1 MSKKRMDL
9 LRKFIEDEG
18 LTFDCFVDKHDS
30 RINARAIGHD
40 GSTRLFSLSAGQGD
54 HRGDQNE
61 HSRIRRYA
69 REIGQPPLLAMK
81 LKPVVEEFKKVA
93 ALQPKTIEQARI
105 MDAMDKLPR
114 GGMSDEQTPVTDE
127 DPWLKAI
134 TTRVEQA
141 KQLKAPTSPT
151 AGLFGSRWLEGTGIK
166 LDPGP
171 ARKPSN
177 TLSKRIITMA
187 DTKPTD
193 TRKLA
198 RKLTMAE
205 SHKLFE
211 WLRTIDTT
219 TFTLTSQVA
228 SEANAKA
235 GLGVLVSDTTVNE
248 AMKVLGL
255 KMKDRRSE
263 AKRGYT
269 QAAPIIARALV
280 QLMDKMGEPVPDE
293 LREISKRSTS

>member
-9 LRKFIEDEG
+9 MRKFIEDEG

-69 REIGQPPLLAMK
+69 REIGQPPLLAVK

-93 ALQPKTIEQARI
+93 ALQPKTVEQARI

-114 GGMSDEQTPVTDE
+114 EPLPVPGNEAPARYITQPMSPQETVDSVHKHSVTV
-127 DPWLKAI
+127 L
-134 TTRVEQA
+134 T
-141 KQLKAPTSPT
+141 
-151 AGLFGSRWLEGTGIK
+151 
-166 LDPGP
+166 
-171 ARKPSN
+171 RKPSN
-177 TLSKRIITMA
+177 TLSRKIAAMA
-187 DTKPTD
+187 DIKPTD

-219 TFTLTSQVA
+219 TYTLTSQVTT
-228 SEANAKA
+228 EANTKA
-235 GLGVLVSDTTVNE
+235 GLGVLVGDTTVNE

-263 AKRGYT
+263 PKRAYNFYS
-269 QAAPIIARALV
+269 PIIARALV
-280 QLMDKMGEPVPDE
+280 QLMDKMGEPVSDE
-293 LREISKRSTS
+293 LREIAKKDKQ